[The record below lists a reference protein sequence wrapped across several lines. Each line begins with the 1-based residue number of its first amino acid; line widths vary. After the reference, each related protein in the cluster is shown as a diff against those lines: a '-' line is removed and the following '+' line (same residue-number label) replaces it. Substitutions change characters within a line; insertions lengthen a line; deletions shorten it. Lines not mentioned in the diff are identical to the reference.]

1 MNHSKFILL
10 ILFAYLFLSACSIT
24 DNIRT
29 FNIEIMKPSVFSYPE
44 DVDTIAVFK
53 RDFFKSDTCT
63 FNYTNN
69 LVHVKNSKI
78 KYSELSNTCTDALV
92 NYLNQENYF
101 KKVTNYSDSLNY
113 LFEGILTVKPSA
125 DLLRKT
131 KSDVCVFLDYFQLNN
146 SYMNNEQNYLYTEA
160 RLHWTIA
167 FAKDSSAFIYNQVD
181 TLVFNEE
188 ENPEFKPTIKNR
200 NQILI
205 NTANYLGE
213 YLGSRLIPSWL
224 KVERIYY
231 KSNNV
236 NMLKAE
242 KYALANDWLK
252 AAEIWNNET
261 NNKNPKIAVKACF
274 NMALACEMEGKIEF
288 GIDWLVKSYSNKK
301 VNNEIHK
308 ENCQRY
314 VKILALRKK
323 EIERL
328 EQQFR
333 NPEIP

>member
-1 MNHSKFILL
+1 MNHNKYILL
-10 ILFAYLFLSACSIT
+10 ILLAYLFLSACSIT

-29 FNIEIMKPSVFSYPE
+29 FNIEILKPSVFSYPE
-44 DVDTIAVFK
+44 DVDSIAVFK
-53 RDFFKSDTCT
+53 RDFFKSDTCK
-63 FNYTNN
+63 FIYTNDLSSIMESN
-69 LVHVKNSKI
+69 I
-78 KYSELSNTCTDALV
+78 KYSDLSNTCTDALA
-92 NYLNQENYF
+92 NYLNQQNYF
-101 KKVTNYSDSLNY
+101 KKVTNYRDSLNFMF
-113 LFEGILTVKPSA
+113 LDNQTVKPSNE
-125 DLLRKT
+125 LIRKT
-131 KSDVCVFLDYFQLNN
+131 KADVCIFLDYFQLNN
-146 SYMNNEQNYLYTEA
+146 SFLNNDLNYLYTEA

-167 FAKDSSAFIYNQVD
+167 FAKDSSAFIYNQID

-188 ENPEFKPTIKNR
+188 ENPEFRLTVKNR

-231 KSNNV
+231 KSNNA

-252 AAEIWNNET
+252 AAEIWKNET
-261 NNKNPKIAVKACF
+261 ANKNSKIVAKACF
-274 NMALACEMEGKIEF
+274 NMALACEMEGKLDL
-288 GIDWLVKSYSNKK
+288 GIDWLVKSYSCLKMDNI
-301 VNNEIHK
+301 IHK

-314 VKILALRKK
+314 VKVLALRKK

-328 EQQFR
+328 EKQIR
-333 NPEIP
+333 NPEMQ